1 MKSTK
6 KILVIGVFRNS
17 KTKNNIPCSS
27 PEHLTKLFKKED
39 IEVITTSKYLNRF
52 SRFFDTVFTILFY
65 ARQYDIA
72 IVPWFNGKGSF
83 IWQEIASRLLK
94 LFNKKVVL
102 VMRGG
107 GIPDLIDRHPNKYLK
122 TLQRVDKVVCPST
135 FISNRLSKHNIDS
148 LVIENPLDL
157 DKYPFYEK
165 ENFNLNILW
174 MRTLEPLY
182 NPAMA
187 LSVAA
192 ILKQK
197 NLPFTMHI
205 AGKENWHL
213 KELLELRKKYD
224 VVNEVNFTG
233 FISFQQKLA
242 LANKCDF
249 YICTNNV
256 DNAPVSLVEM
266 MSFGVP
272 IISTNVGGI
281 PHFIKDNYNGFLVEP
296 NDAYTMA
303 DKLLEIHFCPSIGKK
318 FAKNGFE
325 FSQKFREKEVLIKW
339 NLLMNELRN
348 IPVLQ
353 PAKTVIFEQE
363 NIYSQVE
370 SQAY

>member
-1 MKSTK
+1 MQSAK
-6 KILVIGVFRNS
+6 KILVIGVFRNA

-27 PEHLTKLFKKED
+27 PEHLTKLFRKEK

-52 SRFFDTVFTILFY
+52 SRFFDTVFTILFFS
-65 ARQYDIA
+65 RQYDIA

-94 LFNKKVVL
+94 LLNKKIVL

-107 GIPDLIDRHPNKYLK
+107 GIPDLIDQNPQKYLA
-122 TLQRVDKVVCPST
+122 TLQRADKVVCPST
-135 FISNRLSKHNIDS
+135 FISNRLQKHKIES

-157 DKYPFYEK
+157 DKYPFFQK
-165 ENFNLNILW
+165 EDFDLNILW

-187 LSVAA
+187 LMVAA
-192 ILKQK
+192 IFKQK
-197 NLPFTMHI
+197 NIPFTMHI

-213 KELLELRKKYD
+213 KELIELRKKYD
-224 VVNEVNFTG
+224 VEKEVNFCG
-233 FISFQQKLA
+233 FISFQQKLE
-242 LANKCDF
+242 LAKKCDF
-249 YICTNNV
+249 YICTNYV
-256 DNAPVSLVEM
+256 DNAPVSLIEM
-266 MSFGVP
+266 MSLGLP

-281 PHFIKDNYNGFLVEP
+281 PHFIKDNFNGFLVEP
-296 NDAYTMA
+296 DDAYTMA
-303 DKLLEIHFCPSIGKK
+303 DKLLEIHLCPSIGQK

-325 FSQKFREKEVLIKW
+325 FSKRFREKEVLVKW

-353 PAKTVIFEQE
+353 EEMVKVFTTKNV
-363 NIYSQVE
+363 YSTIE
-370 SQAY
+370 TQAY